1 MIVIFS
7 PEKGFFIGCEEAGG
21 QGGPLWSENVKEALN
36 LDYCVGDFEF
46 VASHH
51 LSYLRPD
58 QPDTVAFRGTRSEIV
73 RQAVVY
79 SVHMS

>member
-7 PEKGFFIGCEEAGG
+7 PEKGFFTGCDGSVEGR
-21 QGGPLWSENVKEALN
+21 PLWSENVKEALN
-36 LDYCVGDFEF
+36 FDYCVGNFEF

-51 LSYLRPD
+51 LGYLRPD
-58 QPDTVAFRGTRSEIV
+58 QPDVVAFRGTRSEIV

-79 SVHMS
+79 SVHTP